1 MIREG
6 GEVTME
12 KYDYLRQISI
22 FSELKEGFLD
32 EIDRISLLRKYG
44 KGRII
49 FMEGE
54 PGEAFFYVKS
64 GLVKI
69 TKLSRDGREHIL
81 HILNEG
87 HIFAEVTLFR
97 KTVYPATA
105 EVLEEAEIGMIKNED
120 LEKVIMENP
129 ELSLQLIM
137 YLNRRL
143 EEAHMK
149 IRNLALY
156 DTYGRTAQALVKLA
170 EDYGRKSSK
179 GIELDL
185 NISRQELANIVGTT
199 RETVIRVL
207 TVFKK
212 EHSIDIDRNT
222 ITIVDLE
229 KVREWFR

>member
-1 MIREG
+1 MSEH
-6 GEVTME
+6 E
-12 KYDYLRQISI
+12 YLKQISI
-22 FSELKEGFLD
+22 FSELKDEFL
-32 EIDRISLLRKYG
+32 EKIHQISTLRKYG

-54 PGEAFFYVKS
+54 PGEAFFYIKS

-69 TKLSRDGREHIL
+69 SKLSRDGREHIL

-87 HIFAEVTLFR
+87 HIFAEVTLFN

-105 EVLEEAEIGMIKNED
+105 EVLEDAEIGMVRNRD
-120 LEKVIMENP
+120 LEKVIVENP
-129 ELSLQLIM
+129 ELSLQLIR

-149 IRNLALY
+149 IRDLALY
-156 DTYGRTAQALVKLA
+156 DTYARTAQALIKLS

-179 GIELDL
+179 GVELDL

-199 RETVIRVL
+199 RETVIRAL
-207 TVFKK
+207 TTFRK
-212 EHSIDIDRNT
+212 ERSIDIDKNT
-222 ITIVDLE
+222 ITIIDPE
-229 KVREWFR
+229 KIKGWFQ

>member
-1 MIREG
+1 MD
-6 GEVTME
+6 

-22 FSELKEGFLD
+22 FSELKDEFL
-32 EIDRISLLRKYG
+32 EKIHRISMLRKYG
-44 KGRII
+44 RGRII

-54 PGEAFFYVKS
+54 PGEAFFYVRS

-87 HIFAEVTLFR
+87 HIFAEVTLFC
-97 KTVYPATA
+97 KTEYPATA
-105 EVLEEAEIGMIKNED
+105 EVLEEAEIGVIKNED

-129 ELSLQLIM
+129 ELALQLIK
-137 YLNRRL
+137 YLNNRL
-143 EEAHMK
+143 VEAHMK

-156 DTYGRTAQALVKLA
+156 DTFGRTAQALLKLA
-170 EDYGRKSSK
+170 EDYGKKSSK

-199 RETVIRVL
+199 RETVIRAL
-207 TVFKK
+207 AAFKK
-212 EHSIDIDRNT
+212 EQSIGIDKNT
-222 ITIVDLE
+222 ITIINVE
-229 KVREWFR
+229 KVRAWFK

>member
-1 MIREG
+1 MD
-6 GEVTME
+6 

-22 FSELKEGFLD
+22 FSELKDEFLD
-32 EIDRISLLRKYG
+32 KIHRISLLRKYG

-49 FMEGE
+49 IMEGE
-54 PGEAFFYVKS
+54 PGEAFYYVKS
-64 GLVKI
+64 GLIKI
-69 TKLSRDGREHIL
+69 SKLSSDGREHIL

-87 HIFAEVTLFR
+87 HIFAEVTLFN

-105 EVLEEAEIGMIKNED
+105 EVIEEAEIGMIKNED
-120 LEKVIMENP
+120 LERVIMEDP
-129 ELSLQLIM
+129 ELSLHLIR

-143 EEAHMK
+143 VEAHMK
-149 IRNLALY
+149 IRNLALF

-170 EDYGRKSSK
+170 EDYGKKNSI

-212 EHSIDIDRNT
+212 ENSIAIDKNT
-222 ITIVDLE
+222 ITIIDLE
-229 KVREWFR
+229 KVKDWFE

>member
-1 MIREG
+1 MDNYG
-6 GEVTME
+6 
-12 KYDYLRQISI
+12 YLRQISI
-22 FSELKEGFLD
+22 FSELEDEFLKK
-32 EIDRISLLRKYG
+32 IHQISLLRKYG

-54 PGEAFFYVKS
+54 SGDAFFYVRS

-69 TKLSRDGREHIL
+69 TKLSGDGREHIL

-87 HIFAEVTLFR
+87 HIFAEVTLFC
-97 KTVYPATA
+97 KTEYPATA
-105 EVLEEAEIGMIKNED
+105 EVLEEAEIGIIKNED

-129 ELSLQLIM
+129 ELSLQLIK
-137 YLNRRL
+137 YLNKRL
-143 EEAHMK
+143 VEAHVK

-156 DTYGRTAQALVKLA
+156 DTYGRTAQALLKLA
-170 EDYGRKSSK
+170 EDYGKKSSK

-199 RETVIRVL
+199 RETVIRAL
-207 TVFKK
+207 AAFKK

-222 ITIVDLE
+222 ITIINLE
-229 KVREWFR
+229 RVREWFR

>member
-1 MIREG
+1 MD
-6 GEVTME
+6 

-22 FSELKEGFLD
+22 FSELKDEFLD
-32 EIDRISLLRKYG
+32 KIHRISLLRKYG
-44 KGRII
+44 KGRLL

-54 PGEAFFYVKS
+54 PGEAFYYVKS
-64 GLVKI
+64 GIVKI

-87 HIFAEVTLFR
+87 HIFAEVTLFN

-120 LEKVIMENP
+120 LEKVIMEDP
-129 ELSLQLIM
+129 ELSLQLIK
-137 YLNRRL
+137 YLNKRL
-143 EEAHMK
+143 VEAHMK

-170 EDYGRKSSK
+170 EDYGKESNK

-199 RETVIRVL
+199 RETVIRAL
-207 TVFKK
+207 STFKK
-212 EHSIDIDRNT
+212 EHSIEIDKNT
-222 ITIVDLE
+222 ITIIDLE
-229 KVREWFR
+229 KVKEWFK

>member
-1 MIREG
+1 MD
-6 GEVTME
+6 
-12 KYDYLRQISI
+12 KYEYLRQISI
-22 FSELKEGFLD
+22 FSELKNEFL
-32 EIDRISLLRKYG
+32 EKIHQISIVRKYG

-81 HILNEG
+81 HILNGG
-87 HIFAEVTLFR
+87 HIFAEVTLFN
-97 KTVYPATA
+97 KIEYPATA
-105 EVLEEAEIGMIKNED
+105 EVIEEAEIGIIKNED

-129 ELSLQLIM
+129 DLSLQLIK
-137 YLNRRL
+137 YLNKRL
-143 EEAHMK
+143 VEAHIK
-149 IRNLALY
+149 IKNLALY

-170 EDYGRKSSK
+170 EDYGKRSSK
-179 GIELDL
+179 GIQLDL

-199 RETVIRVL
+199 RETVIRAL
-207 TVFKK
+207 TAFKK

-222 ITIVDLE
+222 ITVIDLE
-229 KVREWFR
+229 KVKEWYN

>member
-1 MIREG
+1 MD
-6 GEVTME
+6 

-22 FSELKEGFLD
+22 FSELKD
-32 EIDRISLLRKYG
+32 EHLKKIHDISLPRKYG

-49 FMEGE
+49 IMEGE

-64 GLVKI
+64 GLIKI
-69 TKLSRDGREHIL
+69 SKLSSDGREHIL

-87 HIFAEVTLFR
+87 HIFAEVTLFN

-120 LEKVIMENP
+120 LEKVIMQNP
-129 ELSLQLIM
+129 ELSLQLIK
-137 YLNRRL
+137 YLNKRL
-143 EEAHMK
+143 VEAHMK

-156 DTYGRTAQALVKLA
+156 DTYGRTAQALMKLA
-170 EDYGRKSSK
+170 EDYGRKSTK

-199 RETVIRVL
+199 RETVIRAL
-207 TVFKK
+207 TAFKK
-212 EHSIDIDRNT
+212 EHSIDIDKNT
-222 ITIVDLE
+222 ITIIDLE
-229 KVREWFR
+229 RLAEWYS

>member
-1 MIREG
+1 MS
-6 GEVTME
+6 

-22 FSELKEGFLD
+22 FSELKDEFL
-32 EIDRISLLRKYG
+32 EKIHQISVLRKYG

-49 FMEGE
+49 IMEGE

-64 GLVKI
+64 GIVKI
-69 TKLSRDGREHIL
+69 SKLSSDGREHIL

-87 HIFAEVTLFR
+87 HIFAEVTLFN

-105 EVLEEAEIGMIKNED
+105 EVLEEAEVGIIKNED
-120 LEKVIMENP
+120 LEKVIMQNP
-129 ELSLQLIM
+129 ELSLQLIK

-143 EEAHMK
+143 VEAHMK

-156 DTYGRTAQALVKLA
+156 DTYGRSAQALIKLA
-170 EDYGRKSSK
+170 EDYGKSSSK

-199 RETVIRVL
+199 RETVIRAL
-207 TVFKK
+207 TAFKK
-212 EHSIDIDRNT
+212 EGSIDIDKNT
-222 ITIVDLE
+222 ITIINME
-229 KVREWFR
+229 KLMDWFR

>member
-1 MIREG
+1 
-6 GEVTME
+6 ME
-12 KYDYLRQISI
+12 KHDYLRQISI
-22 FSELKEGFLD
+22 FSELKDEFL
-32 EIDRISLLRKYG
+32 EKIHKISLLRKYG

-69 TKLSRDGREHIL
+69 SKLSSDGREHIL

-87 HIFAEVTLFR
+87 HIFAEVTLFS
-97 KTVYPATA
+97 KTEYPATA

-129 ELSLQLIM
+129 ELALQLIK
-137 YLNRRL
+137 YLNNRL
-143 EEAHMK
+143 VEAHVK
-149 IRNLALY
+149 IRNLALS
-156 DTYGRTAQALVKLA
+156 DTYGRTAQALLKLA

-199 RETVIRVL
+199 RETVIRAL
-207 TVFKK
+207 AAFRK
-212 EHSIDIDRNT
+212 EHSIDIDKNT
-222 ITIVDLE
+222 ITIINME
-229 KVREWFR
+229 KIKEWFN